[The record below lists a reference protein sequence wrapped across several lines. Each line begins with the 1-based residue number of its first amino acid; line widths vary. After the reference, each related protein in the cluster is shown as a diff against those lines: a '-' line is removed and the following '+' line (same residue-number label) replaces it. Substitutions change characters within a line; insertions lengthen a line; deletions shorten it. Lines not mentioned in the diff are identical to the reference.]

1 MDDYDDSFDMALAT
15 MEIPTAPKVPRMEP
29 SSNQMRSTATKPQ
42 TKATQQ
48 SVSQG
53 ETKPIEENPA
63 GTTVTTGA
71 KTPANPHCILVHP
84 KQRGNPILKS
94 IQNCPL
100 EFRDDIIPDYVVGRT
115 TCILYL
121 SLKYHTLNPD
131 YICQRLKE
139 LGKMYELRVLLVQV
153 DTPEPQGAIKS
164 LTRISLLAD
173 LTLMLAWNA
182 EEAGKMIET
191 YKLFEKRPP
200 DWIMERVDSNPHQKL
215 CAALT
220 NIKPVN
226 KTDAVTL
233 LQNFGNL
240 ENLINASEDR
250 LSQVIGLGPRKAK
263 KLYKTLQEPFLAK

>member
-1 MDDYDDSFDMALAT
+1 MDDAYDDSFEEALAT
-15 MEIPTAPKVPRMEP
+15 MDMPMAAKLPKTNLE
-29 SSNQMRSTATKPQ
+29 NQFDKPKDNDAKAESVTK
-42 TKATQQ
+42 K
-48 SVSQG
+48 
-53 ETKPIEENPA
+53 
-63 GTTVTTGA
+63 
-71 KTPANPHCILVHP
+71 KTANPHCILVHP

-94 IQNCPL
+94 IQNVPL
-100 EFRDDIIPDYVVGRT
+100 EFRDDIVPDYVVGRT

-121 SLKYHTLNPD
+121 SLKYHFLNPD

-139 LGKMYELRVLLVQV
+139 LGKQYELRVLLVHV
-153 DTPEPQGAIKS
+153 DTPEPHNALKS

-173 LTLMLAWNA
+173 LTLMLAWNS
-182 EEAGKMIET
+182 EESGKIIET
-191 YKLFEKRPP
+191 YKLFENRGA
-200 DWIMERVDSNPHQKL
+200 DLIMERVESNPHQKL
-215 CAALT
+215 VSALT

-263 KLYKTLQEPFLAK
+263 KLYTTLQEPFLGK